1 MGFLRQ
7 IGEYLYIVKRNPK
20 QERTGMMKAM
30 HGMNRISLIVFLI
43 SLIRSLISN
52 FCSIVIFSS
61 RFFNF
66 SSSSFFSVFK
76 SGQCSYFIQILD

>member
-1 MGFLRQ
+1 MLLELQFKHYFYKKIIMGFLRQ

-43 SLIRSLISN
+43 GI
-52 FCSIVIFSS
+52 IVILV
-61 RFFNF
+61 RKFNH
-66 SSSSFFSVFK
+66 
-76 SGQCSYFIQILD
+76 

>member
-7 IGEYLYIVKRNPK
+7 IGEYLFLVKRDPN

-43 SLIRSLISN
+43 GL
-52 FCSIVIFSS
+52 IVIIVRKFMH
-61 RFFNF
+61 
-66 SSSSFFSVFK
+66 
-76 SGQCSYFIQILD
+76 